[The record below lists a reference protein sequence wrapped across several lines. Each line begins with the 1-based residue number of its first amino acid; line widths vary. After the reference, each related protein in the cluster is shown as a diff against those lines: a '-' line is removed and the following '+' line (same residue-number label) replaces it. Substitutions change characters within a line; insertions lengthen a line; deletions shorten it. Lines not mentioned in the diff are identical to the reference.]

1 MGTIKTKGIILVEH
15 NMGDF
20 DKMLTML
27 TPGLGKI
34 SCAARGAKRFRSSLL
49 VGSQFLCFGD
59 YILYKTSSTYYI
71 NSCEPI
77 EVFYNIRNDLK
88 KLEYASFIT
97 KIVIDV
103 TNENENSYRLLQLYL
118 NTLYM
123 ISETDKD
130 LEFILAIFKMKL
142 ISILGFTPNIK
153 GCTNCN
159 KVQDINYFSLKDNG
173 FKCINCARQDTSCIK
188 ISNSTVQAIR
198 YIISAPAKKVFSFNI
213 GEDAIKE
220 LEMVSKLYLNDK
232 LEKEYRMDHIF

>member
-15 NMGDF
+15 NMGDY

-77 EVFYNIRNDLK
+77 EIFYNIRKDLK
-88 KLEYASFIT
+88 KLDYASFIT
-97 KIVIDV
+97 KIIMDV
-103 TNENENSYRLLQLYL
+103 TNENENSYRILQLYL

-130 LEFILAIFKMKL
+130 LEFVLAIFKMKL

-153 GCTNCN
+153 SCTNCN
-159 KVQDINYFSLKDNG
+159 SKENLEFFSLKDNG
-173 FKCINCARQDTSCIK
+173 FKCSACGKPDTSCIHMQ
-188 ISNSTVQAIR
+188 NSTMQAIR
-198 YIISAPAKKVFSFNI
+198 YIITSQPKKVFSFNI
-213 GEDAIKE
+213 GEEAQKE
-220 LEMVSKLYLNDK
+220 LAMISKLYLNDK
-232 LEKEYRMDHIF
+232 LEKDYKRDNIF